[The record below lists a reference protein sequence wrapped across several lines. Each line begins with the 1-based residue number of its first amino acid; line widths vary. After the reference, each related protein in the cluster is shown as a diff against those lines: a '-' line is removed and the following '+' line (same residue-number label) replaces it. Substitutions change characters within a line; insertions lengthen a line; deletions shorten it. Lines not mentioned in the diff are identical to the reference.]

1 MKLDLLNNGDLVK
14 IKNDDMYIVF
24 KIKNNIVFLNKN
36 GLKTVY
42 ESNIALLDILE
53 IYSPVNMA
61 MQKLVMNGD
70 YDAALKNSTI
80 KWMKFEK
87 PMTVCSVRFDNSL
100 TKKKYLFEL
109 PSEITEDS
117 KLKKVVVDTV
127 NGLQLATICDIKKLE
142 CFEDF
147 VSYTTKKGATLPL
160 KKVVEIRV
168 EI

>member
-1 MKLDLLNNGDLVK
+1 MKLNLLNNGDLVK
-14 IKNDDMYIVF
+14 VKNEDMYIVF
-24 KIKNNIVFLNKN
+24 KIKNNFVFLNKN

-42 ESNIALLDILE
+42 ESNIALIDILE
-53 IYSPVNMA
+53 IYSPKNME

-70 YDAALKNSTI
+70 YDAALKNATL

-87 PMTVCSVRFDNSL
+87 PITVCSVRFDNSL
-100 TKKKYLFEL
+100 TKKKYAFEL

-117 KLKKVVVDTV
+117 KLEKVVVDTV

-147 VSYTTKKGATLPL
+147 MNYVIKKGATLPL